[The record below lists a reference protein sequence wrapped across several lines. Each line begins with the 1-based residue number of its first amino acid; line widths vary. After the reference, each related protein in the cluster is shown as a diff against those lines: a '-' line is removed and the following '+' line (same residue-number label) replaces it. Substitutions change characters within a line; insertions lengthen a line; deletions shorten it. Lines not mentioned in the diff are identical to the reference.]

1 MFDKFTNRAKQVIK
15 LAKKEAQRL
24 NHNYLGT
31 EHILLGLLKL
41 GQGVA
46 VNVLRNMNI
55 DFETVRAEVEKL
67 VGFGPEIQVYG
78 DPALTGKVKKVFE
91 YANEEAANLNH
102 NYVGTEHLLLG
113 LLRQTDGVA
122 AQVLENLN
130 VNLKEVRKE
139 VLKELETFNLQLP
152 PLGAGQPH
160 SQQGPGQ
167 SGGPSPGGNKPFE
180 RQPTA
185 AGSADKMPALRA
197 YGYDLTEMTR
207 EGKMDPVIGRKEE
220 VERLILIL
228 CRRRKNNPV
237 LIGEAGVGKTAIVE
251 GLAQAIVKGEVPDN
265 LRNKRLITLDLALM
279 IAGTK
284 YRGQFEERIKAVMDE
299 IKKNGNV
306 LLFIDELHTI
316 VGAGAAEGAIDASN
330 ILKPALSRG
339 ELQCIGATTIDEYRK
354 HIEKDAALERRF
366 QKIMVQPSSVDET
379 IEILKGL
386 KAKYEEHHKCV
397 YTSQALRSAAI
408 LSDRYLHGR
417 FLPDKAID
425 LIDEAGAKMRISM
438 MNQPL
443 DISKYE
449 AEIEEIRLGKEEA
462 ISRQE
467 YETAANL
474 RDTEKSLREKLQKLR
489 AEWEVNKEEHEVMVE
504 DEDVAAVVAR
514 QTHIPLMRLTEGET
528 QKVLKMEEI
537 LRRDIIGQDE
547 AVKTVCKAIRRSRAH
562 IKDPNRPIGA
572 FMFLGP
578 TGVGKTLLARLL
590 ATHLFGGEDALIQVD
605 MSEYMEKFAVS
616 RMTGSPPG
624 YVGHEEGGQLTEQV
638 RQRPYSVVLLDE
650 VEKAHPDVM
659 DILLQILEEGRLTD
673 SFGRKIDFRNTIVIM
688 TSNIGADLIKK
699 STEVGFGVSEGA
711 MDYAH
716 IRDKIETAVKKNFK
730 PEFLNRLN
738 DMVIF
743 QPLDREHLLL
753 VINLE
758 IKKVQDRLKDRQVY
772 LTLDE
777 KARSFLVDKG
787 FQPEMGARPLR
798 RTIERYLEDP
808 LAEKIL
814 MHPDEGRRCLVTEE
828 GGELKFIDEE
838 VIPITKEKSVKSQDS
853 EEEGKKRN
861 SESEL
866 DEEES
871 KKKGKNSRGRSPK
884 QTKTE

>member
-46 VNVLRNMNI
+46 VNVLRNVNI
-55 DFETVRAEVEKL
+55 DFDTVKSEVEKL

-130 VNLKEVRKE
+130 VNLKEIRKE

-152 PLGAGQPH
+152 PVAGPSAAS
-160 SQQGPGQ
+160 SQGSQRTPFEKQ
-167 SGGPSPGGNKPFE
+167 SGGMPG
-180 RQPTA
+180 
-185 AGSADKMPALRA
+185 SDKLPALRA

-207 EGKMDPVIGRKEE
+207 EGKMDPVIGRAKE

-228 CRRRKNNPV
+228 CRRQKNNPC

-251 GLAQAIVKGEVPDN
+251 GLAQAIVRGEVPDN
-265 LRNKRLITLDLALM
+265 LRSKRLITLDLALM

-299 IKKNGNV
+299 IKRAGNI
-306 LLFIDELHTI
+306 LLFIDEIHTI

-330 ILKPALSRG
+330 ILKPSLSRG
-339 ELQCIGATTIDEYRK
+339 EIQLIGATTIDEYRK

-366 QKIMVQPSSVDET
+366 QKIKVEPSSVSET
-379 IEILKGL
+379 IEILSGL
-386 KAKYEEHHKCV
+386 KKKYEEHHNCI
-397 YTSQALRSAAI
+397 YTPQAIVAAST
-408 LSDRYLHGR
+408 LSDRYVPAR

-425 LIDEAGAKMRISM
+425 VIDEAGAMCRIQA
-438 MNQPL
+438 MNQPQ
-443 DISKYE
+443 DIAKLE
-449 AEIEEIRLGKEEA
+449 TDIEELRVAKEDA
-462 ISRQE
+462 ISHQE
-467 YETAANL
+467 YEKAAKL
-474 RDTEKSLREKLQKLR
+474 RDQEKNLREKLQEIRKN
-489 AEWEVNKEEHEVMVE
+489 WETTKEEQEVVVDE
-504 DEDVAAVVAR
+504 DEIALVVAK
-514 QTHIPLMRLTEGET
+514 QTGVPLSRLTQGET
-528 QKVLKMEEI
+528 EKVLKMQE
-537 LRRDIIGQDE
+537 LLTQFIIGQED
-547 AVKTVCKAIRRSRAH
+547 AVSTVCRAIRRSRAD
-562 IKDPNRPIGA
+562 IKDPKRPIGA
-572 FMFLGP
+572 FLFLGP
-578 TGVGKTLLARLL
+578 TGVGKTHLARLL
-590 ATHLFGGEDALIQVD
+590 ATHMFGGEDALIQVD

-638 RQRPYSVVLLDE
+638 RQRPYSVVLFDE
-650 VEKAHPDVM
+650 IEKAHPDVM
-659 DILLQILEEGRLTD
+659 DILLQILEEGRLSD
-673 SFGRKIDFRNTIVIM
+673 SYGRKIDFRNTIVIL
-688 TSNIGADLIKK
+688 TSNLGADLIKK
-699 STEVGFGVSEGA
+699 TTEVGFGAAEGSL
-711 MDYAH
+711 DYAH
-716 IRDKIETAVKKNFK
+716 IKEKIEQSVKKHFK

-743 QPLDREHLLL
+743 RPLDRDNLLH
-753 VINLE
+753 VIE
-758 IKKVQDRLKDRQVY
+758 IEVKKLQDRLAKKEVY

-777 KARSFLVDKG
+777 KAKNFLVDKG

-798 RTIERYLEDP
+798 RTIEQYLEDP
-808 LAEKIL
+808 LAEKLL
-814 MHPDEGRRCLVTEE
+814 MHPDEGRRTEVTVDEQ
-828 GGELKFIDEE
+828 GLKFVDQEILQKRKN
-838 VIPITKEKSVKSQDS
+838 KEKKEPPQERVPV
-853 EEEGKKRN
+853 
-861 SESEL
+861 
-866 DEEES
+866 
-871 KKKGKNSRGRSPK
+871 KKKNGK
-884 QTKTE
+884 

>member
-31 EHILLGLLKL
+31 EHVLLGLLKL

-46 VNVLRNMNI
+46 VNVLRNLNI
-55 DFETVRAEVEKL
+55 DFETVRTEVEKL

-152 PLGAGQPH
+152 PIGSGSPVNPASPSASSQQKGYEKTNAGAGA
-160 SQQGPGQ
+160 
-167 SGGPSPGGNKPFE
+167 
-180 RQPTA
+180 T
-185 AGSADKMPALRA
+185 DKMPALKA
-197 YGYDLTEMTR
+197 YGHDLTEMCR

-237 LIGEAGVGKTAIVE
+237 LVGEAGVGKTAIVE
-251 GLAQAIVKGEVPDN
+251 GLAQAIVKGDVPDN
-265 LRNKRLITLDLALM
+265 LRKKKLINLDLALM

-284 YRGQFEERIKAVMDE
+284 YRGQFEERIKAVMEE
-299 IKKNGNV
+299 IKKNGNI

-339 ELQCIGATTIDEYRK
+339 EIQCIGATTIDEYRK

-366 QKIMVQPSSVDET
+366 QKILVAPPSVEET
-379 IEILKGL
+379 IEILNGL
-386 KAKYEEHHKCV
+386 KAKYEEHHKCI
-397 YTSQALRSAAI
+397 YTPQALHAAAV
-408 LSDRYLHGR
+408 LSDRYIPGR

-425 LIDEAGAKMRISM
+425 LIDEAGAKSRISM
-438 MNQPL
+438 MNQPQ
-443 DISKYE
+443 DISKFE
-449 AEIEEIRLGKEEA
+449 TEIEETRLAKEEA
-462 ISRQE
+462 IGKQE
-467 YETAANL
+467 YEKAAKF
-474 RDTEKSLREKLQKLR
+474 RDKEKHLREELQQLR
-489 AEWEVNKEEHEVMVE
+489 AEWEVNKEEHEVIVE
-504 DEDVAAVVAR
+504 DEDVAAIVSK
-514 QTHIPLMRLTEGET
+514 QMGIPLNRLTEGET
-528 QKVLKMEEI
+528 QKVLKMEEV
-537 LRRDIIGQDE
+537 LRENIIGQDE
-547 AVKTVCKAIRRSRAH
+547 ALKTICRAIRRSRAD

-572 FMFLGP
+572 FLFLGP

-590 ATHLFGGEDALIQVD
+590 ATNMFGGEDALIQVD

-638 RQRPYSVVLLDE
+638 RQRPYSVVLFDE

-659 DILLQILEEGRLTD
+659 DLLLQILEEGRLSD
-673 SFGRKIDFRNTIVIM
+673 SFGRKVDFKNTIIIM
-688 TSNIGADLIKK
+688 TSNLGADLIKK
-699 STEVGFGVSEGA
+699 STEVGFGAQEGFL
-711 MDYAH
+711 DYAH
-716 IRDKIETAVKKNFK
+716 IKEKIEAACKKHFK

-743 QPLDREHLLL
+743 QPLNRESLLH
-753 VINLE
+753 VIELE
-758 IKKVQDRLKDRQVY
+758 INKVQNRLKKKEIY
-772 LTLDE
+772 ITLDD
-777 KARSFLVDKG
+777 KAKNFLVDKG

-798 RTIERYLEDP
+798 RTIEQYIEDP
-808 LAEKIL
+808 LAEIML
-814 MHPDEGRRCLVTEE
+814 SHPDEGRRCLVTVQDDH
-828 GGELKFIDEE
+828 LQFVDEE
-838 VIPITKEKSVKSQDS
+838 VIPLKREKSSKATA
-853 EEEGKKRN
+853 KR
-861 SESEL
+861 
-866 DEEES
+866 
-871 KKKGKNSRGRSPK
+871 
-884 QTKTE
+884 

>member
-31 EHILLGLLKL
+31 EHVLLGLLKL

-46 VNVLRNMNI
+46 VNVLRNLNI
-55 DFETVRAEVEKL
+55 DFETVRNEVEKL
-67 VGFGPEIQVYG
+67 VGYGPEIQVYG

-152 PLGAGQPH
+152 PISGSTMGPTPGQAGGQSKAPFEKGQGAGTT
-160 SQQGPGQ
+160 
-167 SGGPSPGGNKPFE
+167 N
-180 RQPTA
+180 
-185 AGSADKMPALRA
+185 DKMPALKA
-197 YGYDLTEMTR
+197 YGHDLTEICR

-220 VERLILIL
+220 IERLILIL

-237 LIGEAGVGKTAIVE
+237 LVGEAGVGKTAIVE
-251 GLAQAIVKGEVPDN
+251 GLAQAIVKGNVPDS
-265 LRNKRLITLDLALM
+265 LRKKKLITLDLALM

-366 QKIMVQPSSVDET
+366 QKILIAPPSVEET
-379 IEILKGL
+379 IEILNGL
-386 KAKYEEHHKCV
+386 KPEYEKHHKV
-397 YTSQALRSAAI
+397 FFTPQAIHAAAV
-408 LSDRYLHGR
+408 LSDRYIHGR

-438 MNQPL
+438 MNQPQ
-443 DISKYE
+443 DISKFE
-449 AEIEEIRLGKEEA
+449 AEIEETRLAKEES
-462 ISRQE
+462 ISKQE
-467 YETAANL
+467 YEKAAKL
-474 RDTEKSLREKLQKLR
+474 RDREKTLREQLQQIR
-489 AEWEVNKEEHEVMVE
+489 AEWEINKEEHEAIVE
-504 DEDVAAVVAR
+504 DEDVASVIAR
-514 QTHIPLMRLTEGET
+514 QTGIPLNRLTEGEL
-528 QKVLKMEEI
+528 QKVLKMEDI
-537 LRRDIIGQDE
+537 LKETIIGQED
-547 AVKTVCKAIRRSRAH
+547 AIRTVCRAIRRSRAD

-572 FMFLGP
+572 FLFLGP

-590 ATHLFGGEDALIQVD
+590 AINMFGGEEALIQVD

-638 RQRPYSVVLLDE
+638 RQRPYSVVLFDE
-650 VEKAHPDVM
+650 IEKAHPDVM
-659 DILLQILEEGRLTD
+659 DLLLQILEEGRLTD
-673 SFGRKIDFRNTIVIM
+673 SFGRKVDFRNTIIIM
-688 TSNIGADLIKK
+688 TSNLGADLIKK
-699 STEVGFGVSEGA
+699 STEIGFGAAPEGSL
-711 MDYAH
+711 DYEH
-716 IRDKIETAVKKNFK
+716 IKEKIESEVKKRFK

-738 DMVIF
+738 DVVIF
-743 QPLDREHLLL
+743 HPLNRDNLLQ
-753 VINLE
+753 VISLE
-758 IKKVQDRLKDRQVY
+758 ITKLQKRLGRREVY
-772 LTLDE
+772 MELDDAA
-777 KARSFLVDKG
+777 KNFLVEKG

-798 RTIERYLEDP
+798 RTIEQFLEDP
-808 LAEKIL
+808 LAERIL
-814 MHPDEGRRCLVTEE
+814 MQPHEGRRCRVTVEN
-828 GGELKFIDEE
+828 GEIVFIDEDVFPLHKMPE
-838 VIPITKEKSVKSQDS
+838 SKEKAATP
-853 EEEGKKRN
+853 
-861 SESEL
+861 
-866 DEEES
+866 S
-871 KKKGKNSRGRSPK
+871 KN
-884 QTKTE
+884 

>member
-15 LAKKEAQRL
+15 LAKREAQRL

-31 EHILLGLLKL
+31 EHLLLGLLKL

-46 VNVLRNMNI
+46 VNVLRNLNI
-55 DFETVRAEVEKL
+55 DFDTVRNEVEKL
-67 VGFGPEIQVYG
+67 VGYGPEIQVYG

-152 PLGAGQPH
+152 PI
-160 SQQGPGQ
+160 
-167 SGGPSPGGNKPFE
+167 GGPTPSAQGGATPASPSSQSKGFE
-180 RQPTA
+180 KGASTN
-185 AGSADKMPALRA
+185 SDKMPALKA
-197 YGYDLTEMTR
+197 YGHDLTEMCR
-207 EGKMDPVIGRKEE
+207 EGKMDPVIGRKDE

-237 LIGEAGVGKTAIVE
+237 LVGEAGVGKTAIVE
-251 GLAQAIVKGEVPDN
+251 GLAQAIVKGDVPDN
-265 LRNKRLITLDLALM
+265 LRKKKLISLDLPLM

-299 IKKNGNV
+299 IKKNGNI

-339 ELQCIGATTIDEYRK
+339 EIQCIGATTSDEYRK

-366 QKIMVQPSSVDET
+366 QKILVLPPTIEDT

-386 KAKYEEHHKCV
+386 KTKYEEHHKCI
-397 YTSQALRSAAI
+397 YEDESLEAAAV
-408 LSDRYLHGR
+408 LSDRYVHGR

-425 LIDEAGAKMRISM
+425 LMDVAGAKTRIAM
-438 MNQPL
+438 MHQPV
-443 DISKYE
+443 DISSHE
-449 AEIEEIRLGKEEA
+449 TEIENIRLAKEEA
-462 ISRQE
+462 ISKQE
-467 YETAANL
+467 YEKAAKL
-474 RDTEKSLREKLQKLR
+474 RDKEKTLRDKLQQMR
-489 AEWEVNKEEHEVMVE
+489 AEWETNKEEYEVIVSS
-504 DEDVAAVVAR
+504 EDVAGVVSSE
-514 QTHIPLMRLTEGET
+514 TGIPVTRLTEGET
-528 QKVLKMEEI
+528 QKVLKMEET
-537 LRRDIIGQDE
+537 LRESIIGQDD
-547 AVKTVCKAIRRSRAH
+547 AVKTVCKAIRRSRAG

-578 TGVGKTLLARLL
+578 TGVGKTLLARVL

-638 RQRPYSVVLLDE
+638 RQRPYSVVLFDE

-673 SFGRKIDFRNTIVIM
+673 AFGRKVDFRNTVIIM
-688 TSNIGADLIKK
+688 TSNVGADLIRKG
-699 STEVGFGVSEGA
+699 TEVGFGAPEEGSL
-711 MDYAH
+711 DYENIKRTVIAS
-716 IRDKIETAVKKNFK
+716 VKKHFK

-738 DMVIF
+738 DIIVFHPLSREDLLHVI
-743 QPLDREHLLL
+743 E
-753 VINLE
+753 LE
-758 IKKVQDRLKDRQVY
+758 VKKVQTRLKGREIY
-772 LTLDE
+772 LSLDDAA
-777 KARSFLVDKG
+777 KSFLVEKG

-798 RTIERYLEDP
+798 RTIEQELEDP
-808 LAEKIL
+808 LAEKVL
-814 MHPDEGRRCLVTEE
+814 LSPHEGRRCLVTVE
-828 GGELKFIDEE
+828 GDKLVLIDQEVFPLKHETIQRAK
-838 VIPITKEKSVKSQDS
+838 IST
-853 EEEGKKRN
+853 
-861 SESEL
+861 
-866 DEEES
+866 
-871 KKKGKNSRGRSPK
+871 
-884 QTKTE
+884 

>member
-15 LAKKEAQRL
+15 LAKREAQRL

-31 EHILLGLLKL
+31 EHVLLGLLKL

-46 VNVLRNMNI
+46 VNVLRNLNI
-55 DFETVRAEVEKL
+55 DFDTVRSEVEKL
-67 VGFGPEIQVYG
+67 VGYGPEIQVYG

-152 PLGAGQPH
+152 PI
-160 SQQGPGQ
+160 
-167 SGGPSPGGNKPFE
+167 GGPSAPSQGPAASSSSQQKPFE
-180 RQPTA
+180 KSS
-185 AGSADKMPALRA
+185 AGNNNDKMPALKA
-197 YGYDLTEMTR
+197 YGHDLTEMCR

-237 LIGEAGVGKTAIVE
+237 LVGEAGVGKTAIVE
-251 GLAQAIVKGEVPDN
+251 GLAQAIVKGEVPDI
-265 LRNKRLITLDLALM
+265 LRKKKLITLDLPLM

-339 ELQCIGATTIDEYRK
+339 EIQCIGATTIDEYRK

-366 QKIMVQPSSVDET
+366 QKILISPPSIEET
-379 IEILKGL
+379 IEILNGL
-386 KAKYEEHHKCV
+386 KLKYEEHHRCI
-397 YTSQALRSAAI
+397 YTPQALTAAVI
-408 LSDRYLHGR
+408 LSDRYVSGR

-425 LIDEAGAKMRISM
+425 VIDVAGAKMRISM
-438 MNQPL
+438 MNQPQ

-449 AEIEEIRLGKEEA
+449 SEIEEVRIAKEEA
-462 ISRQE
+462 IGKQE
-467 YETAANL
+467 YEKAAKL
-474 RDTEKSLREKLQKLR
+474 RDKEKTLREHLQTMR
-489 AEWEVNKEEHEVMVE
+489 TEWEVNKEEHEVIVE
-504 DEDVAAVVAR
+504 DEDVASVIAKE
-514 QTHIPLMRLTEGET
+514 TGIPLNRLTEGET

-537 LRRDIIGQDE
+537 LRGSIIGQED
-547 AVKTVCKAIRRSRAH
+547 AVKTVCRAIRRSRAD

-578 TGVGKTLLARLL
+578 TGVGKTLLAKLL
-590 ATHLFGGEDALIQVD
+590 AIHLFGGEDALIQVD

-638 RQRPYSVVLLDE
+638 RQRPYSVVLFDE
-650 VEKAHPDVM
+650 IEKAHPDVM

-673 SFGRKIDFRNTIVIM
+673 SFGRKIDFRNTIVVM
-688 TSNIGADLIKK
+688 TSNVGADLIKK
-699 STEVGFGVSEGA
+699 STEVGFGAVEGSL
-711 MDYAH
+711 DYDH
-716 IRDKIETAVKKNFK
+716 IKDKVLQAVKKQFK

-738 DMVIF
+738 DIIVF
-743 QPLDREHLLL
+743 HPLTREHLLK
-753 VINLE
+753 VIELE
-758 IKKVQDRLKDRQVY
+758 IQKMQNRLNAREIY
-772 LTLDE
+772 ISLDDSA
-777 KARSFLVDKG
+777 KNFLVDKG

-798 RTIERYLEDP
+798 RTIEQYLEDP
-808 LAEKIL
+808 LSEKVL
-814 MHPDEGRRCLVTEE
+814 MNPNEGRRSLVTVE
-828 GGELKFIDEE
+828 GDHLQIIDNEIFPLKKD
-838 VIPITKEKSVKSQDS
+838 TLKAL
-853 EEEGKKRN
+853 KR
-861 SESEL
+861 
-866 DEEES
+866 
-871 KKKGKNSRGRSPK
+871 
-884 QTKTE
+884 

>member
-31 EHILLGLLKL
+31 EHVLLGLLKL

-46 VNVLRNMNI
+46 VNVLRNLNI
-55 DFETVRAEVEKL
+55 DFETVRNEVEKL
-67 VGFGPEIQVYG
+67 VGYGPEIQVYG
-78 DPALTGKVKKVFE
+78 DPALTGRVKKVFE

-152 PLGAGQPH
+152 PIGGSTPGTPPGA
-160 SQQGPGQ
+160 
-167 SGGPSPGGNKPFE
+167 SPQ
-180 RQPTA
+180 QPTA
-185 AGSADKMPALRA
+185 GPQSKPYEKANNSGSDKMPALRA
-197 YGYDLTEMTR
+197 YGHDLTEMCR

-237 LIGEAGVGKTAIVE
+237 LVGEAGVGKTAIVE

-265 LRNKRLITLDLALM
+265 LRKKKLITLDLALM

-366 QKIMVQPSSVDET
+366 QKILVSPPSVEET
-379 IEILKGL
+379 IEILVGL
-386 KAKYEEHHKCV
+386 KTKYEEHHKCI
-397 YTSQALRSAAI
+397 YTPHALRAAAE
-408 LSDRYLHGR
+408 LSDRYVPAR

-438 MNQPL
+438 MNQPQ
-443 DISKYE
+443 DISSFE
-449 AEIEEIRLGKEEA
+449 SGIEETRIAKEEA
-462 ISRQE
+462 IGKQE
-467 YETAANL
+467 YEKAAKL
-474 RDTEKSLREKLQKLR
+474 RDKEKTLREQLQQLR
-489 AEWEVNKEEHEVMVE
+489 AQWEINKEEHTVIVE
-504 DEDVAAVVAR
+504 DEDIASVIAKH
-514 QTHIPLMRLTEGET
+514 TGIPMSRLTEGET
-528 QKVLKMEEI
+528 QKVLKLEEI
-537 LRRDIIGQDE
+537 LKEGIIGQDE
-547 AVKTVCKAIRRSRAH
+547 ALRTVCRAIRRSRAD

-572 FMFLGP
+572 FLFLGP

-590 ATHLFGGEDALIQVD
+590 AINMFGGEDALIQVD

-638 RQRPYSVVLLDE
+638 RQRPYSVVLFDE
-650 VEKAHPDVM
+650 IEKAHPDVM

-673 SFGRKIDFRNTIVIM
+673 SFGRKIDFKNTIVIM
-688 TSNIGADLIKK
+688 TSNLGADLIKK
-699 STEVGFGVSEGA
+699 SSEVGFGAQEGSL
-711 MDYAH
+711 DYDH
-716 IRDKIETAVKKNFK
+716 IKDKIEGAVKKNFK

-738 DMVIF
+738 DVVIFRPLNREALLMVIEIELKKMQARLQRRQIF
-743 QPLDREHLLL
+743 
-753 VINLE
+753 INLDQSA
-758 IKKVQDRLKDRQVY
+758 KN
-772 LTLDE
+772 
-777 KARSFLVDKG
+777 FLVDKG

-798 RTIERYLEDP
+798 RTIEQYLEDP
-808 LAEKIL
+808 LAEKL
-814 MHPDEGRRCLVTEE
+814 LTNPDQGRRCMVIQEGDHLVFVDQEIFPTQ
-828 GGELKFIDEE
+828 
-838 VIPITKEKSVKSQDS
+838 KEKQ
-853 EEEGKKRN
+853 
-861 SESEL
+861 
-866 DEEES
+866 
-871 KKKGKNSRGRSPK
+871 PK
-884 QTKTE
+884 AAPAA

>member
-15 LAKKEAQRL
+15 LAKREAQRL

-31 EHILLGLLKL
+31 EHLLLGLLKL

-46 VNVLRNMNI
+46 VNVLRNLNI
-55 DFETVRAEVEKL
+55 DFDTVRNEVEKL
-67 VGFGPEIQVYG
+67 VGYGPEIQVYG

-152 PLGAGQPH
+152 PI
-160 SQQGPGQ
+160 
-167 SGGPSPGGNKPFE
+167 GGPAPGTPTTPPSGAQSSKPFE
-180 RQPTA
+180 KGGGGNG
-185 AGSADKMPALRA
+185 GSNEKLPALKA
-197 YGYDLTEMTR
+197 YGHDLTEMCR
-207 EGKMDPVIGRKEE
+207 EGKMDPVIGRKDE

-237 LIGEAGVGKTAIVE
+237 LVGEAGVGKTAIVE
-251 GLAQAIVKGEVPDN
+251 GLAQAIVRGEVPDI
-265 LRNKRLITLDLALM
+265 LRKKRLITLDLPLM

-299 IKKNGNV
+299 IKKNGNI

-339 ELQCIGATTIDEYRK
+339 EIQCIGATTIDEYRK

-366 QKIMVQPSSVDET
+366 QKIMIQPPTIEET
-379 IEILKGL
+379 IEILNGL
-386 KAKYEEHHKCV
+386 KAKYEEHHKV
-397 YTSQALRSAAI
+397 FYEPEALEASAV
-408 LSDRYLHGR
+408 LSDRYVHGR

-425 LIDEAGAKMRISM
+425 LIDVAGAKMRIAM
-438 MNQPL
+438 MNQPQ

-449 AEIEEIRLGKEEA
+449 AEIEEVRLAKEEA
-462 ISRQE
+462 ISKQE
-467 YETAANL
+467 YEKAAKL
-474 RDTEKSLREKLQKLR
+474 RDKEKTLRDQLQQLR
-489 AEWEVNKEEHEVMVE
+489 TEWEVSKEEHEVVVTAE
-504 DEDVAAVVAR
+504 DIASVVSKE
-514 QTHIPLMRLTEGET
+514 TGIPVTRLTEGET
-528 QKVLKMEEI
+528 QKVMKMEEI
-537 LRRDIIGQDE
+537 LRSSIIGQDE
-547 AVKTVCKAIRRSRAH
+547 AVSTVCRAIRRSRAG

-590 ATHLFGGEDALIQVD
+590 AINLFGGEDALIQVD

-638 RQRPYSVVLLDE
+638 RQRPYSVVLFDE
-650 VEKAHPDVM
+650 IEKAHPDVM
-659 DILLQILEEGRLTD
+659 DLLLQILEEGRLTD
-673 SFGRKIDFRNTIVIM
+673 SFGRKIDFRNTIVVM
-688 TSNIGADLIKK
+688 TSNVGADLIKK
-699 STEVGFGVSEGA
+699 STEVGFGALEGT
-711 MDYAH
+711 MDYDH
-716 IRDKIETAVKKNFK
+716 IKEKILVAVKKQFK

-738 DMVIF
+738 DTVIF
-743 QPLDREHLLL
+743 HPLNKEQLMHVIELEINKMQARLKSREIY
-753 VINLE
+753 INLDDAA
-758 IKKVQDRLKDRQVY
+758 K
-772 LTLDE
+772 
-777 KARSFLVDKG
+777 SFLVDKG

-798 RTIERYLEDP
+798 RTIEQYLEDP
-808 LAEKIL
+808 LAEKVL
-814 MHPDEGRRCLVTEE
+814 MHPNEGRRCLVTVSGDHLVFE
-828 GGELKFIDEE
+828 DQE
-838 VIPITKEKSVKSQDS
+838 VIPLRRGDSQPRPAKTKSGTS
-853 EEEGKKRN
+853 
-861 SESEL
+861 
-866 DEEES
+866 
-871 KKKGKNSRGRSPK
+871 
-884 QTKTE
+884 

>member
-31 EHILLGLLKL
+31 EHVLLGLLKL

-46 VNVLRNMNI
+46 VNVLRNLNI
-55 DFETVRAEVEKL
+55 DFETVQSEVEKL
-67 VGFGPEIQVYG
+67 VGYGPEIQVYG

-91 YANEEAANLNH
+91 YANEEAASLNH

-152 PLGAGQPH
+152 PIGSTPTSQPTASSQGAAGQ
-160 SQQGPGQ
+160 G
-167 SGGPSPGGNKPFE
+167 KPFE
-180 RQPTA
+180 KTNNT
-185 AGSADKMPALRA
+185 GTDKMPALKA
-197 YGYDLTEMTR
+197 YGHDLTEMVR
-207 EGKMDPVIGRKEE
+207 ENKMDPVIGRKEE

-237 LIGEAGVGKTAIVE
+237 LVGEAGVGKTAIVE
-251 GLAQAIVKGEVPDN
+251 GLAQAIVRGEVPDN
-265 LRNKRLITLDLALM
+265 LRKKKLITLDLALM

-339 ELQCIGATTIDEYRK
+339 EIQCIGATTIDEYRK

-366 QKIMVQPSSVDET
+366 QKIMVQPPSVEET
-379 IEILKGL
+379 VEILSGL
-386 KAKYEEHHKCV
+386 KTKYEEHHKCI
-397 YTSQALRSAAI
+397 YTPASLRAAAE
-408 LSDRYLHGR
+408 LSDRYVTGR

-438 MNQPL
+438 MNQPQ
-443 DISKYE
+443 DISAFE
-449 AEIEEIRLGKEEA
+449 TEIESTRIAKEEA
-462 ISRQE
+462 ISKQE
-467 YETAANL
+467 YEKAAKL
-474 RDTEKSLREKLQKLR
+474 RDREKTLREQLQQLK
-489 AEWEVNKEEHEVMVE
+489 AQWEINKEEHTVIVE
-504 DEDVAAVVAR
+504 DEDIANVIAK
-514 QTHIPLMRLTEGET
+514 QTGIPLSRLTEGET
-528 QKVLKMEEI
+528 QKVLKLDEI
-537 LRRDIIGQDE
+537 LRENIVGQDE
-547 AVKTVCKAIRRSRAH
+547 ALKTVCRAIRRSRAD

-572 FMFLGP
+572 FLFLGP

-590 ATHLFGGEDALIQVD
+590 AIHMFGGEDALIQVD

-638 RQRPYSVVLLDE
+638 RQRPYSVVLFDE
-650 VEKAHPDVM
+650 IEKAHPDVM
-659 DILLQILEEGRLTD
+659 DLLLQILEEGRLTD
-673 SFGRKIDFRNTIVIM
+673 SFGRKIDFKNTIVIM
-688 TSNIGADLIKK
+688 TSNLGADLIKK
-699 STEVGFGVSEGA
+699 TTEVGFGAQEGSL
-711 MDYAH
+711 DYEH
-716 IRDKIETAVKKNFK
+716 IREKIEGAVKKNFK

-738 DMVIF
+738 DIVIF
-743 QPLDREHLLL
+743 RPLNREGLTK
-753 VINLE
+753 VIAIELR
-758 IKKVQDRLKDRQVY
+758 KVQDRLNRRQIY
-772 LTLDE
+772 IELDE
-777 KARSFLVDKG
+777 AAKNFLVEKG

-798 RTIERYLEDP
+798 RTIEQFLEDP
-808 LAEKIL
+808 LAEKL
-814 MHPDEGRRCLVTEE
+814 LLHPGEGRRCLVILE
-828 GGELKFIDEE
+828 GDHLTFIDQE
-838 VIPITKEKSVKSQDS
+838 VFPILKDKDKEKAKPV
-853 EEEGKKRN
+853 
-861 SESEL
+861 
-866 DEEES
+866 
-871 KKKGKNSRGRSPK
+871 PAA
-884 QTKTE
+884 